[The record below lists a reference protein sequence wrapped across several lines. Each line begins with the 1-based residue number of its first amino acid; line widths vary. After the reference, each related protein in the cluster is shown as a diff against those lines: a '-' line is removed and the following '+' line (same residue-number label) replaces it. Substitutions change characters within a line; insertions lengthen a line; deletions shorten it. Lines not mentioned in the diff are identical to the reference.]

1 MRPNTPDNLDLR
13 TSLPAIINGG
23 HGASGRAAPMT
34 PDERRAAILRATV
47 PLLRDHGINVTTREL
62 AEAAGVAEG
71 TLFRVFPDKAALLRA
86 AVEQALDPAPAV
98 AELERIAPAGDPRIA
113 LTQAVRVMLSRSRDV
128 AGLLV
133 ALHQLDESDGSA
145 VAGSGNQARLR
156 GFHHG
161 PHGASAVNPLE
172 LIGKALA
179 ALLEP
184 YRFHLRRDPAVCARL
199 LVAVVLTASRP
210 TLAGPDPA
218 LTADDIVEL
227 FLDGVLNTK
236 ESSC

>member
-1 MRPNTPDNLDLR
+1 
-13 TSLPAIINGG
+13 
-23 HGASGRAAPMT
+23 MT

-71 TLFRVFPDKAALLRA
+71 TLFRVFPDKVALLRA

-113 LTQAVRVMLSRSRDV
+113 LTQVVRVMLSRSRDV
-128 AGLLV
+128 TGLLV
-133 ALHQLDESDGSA
+133 ALHQLDETDPASTTKPSGSHR
-145 VAGSGNQARLR
+145 RLP

-161 PHGASAVNPLE
+161 ASGSGALHPLE
-172 LIGKALA
+172 LIDKALA
-179 ALLEP
+179 GVLEP
-184 YRFHLRRDPAVCARL
+184 YRSQLRREPAVCARL
-199 LVAVVLTASRP
+199 LMTIVLTASRP
-210 TLAGPDPA
+210 TLAGPEPA

-227 FLDGVLNTK
+227 FLDGALTNQ